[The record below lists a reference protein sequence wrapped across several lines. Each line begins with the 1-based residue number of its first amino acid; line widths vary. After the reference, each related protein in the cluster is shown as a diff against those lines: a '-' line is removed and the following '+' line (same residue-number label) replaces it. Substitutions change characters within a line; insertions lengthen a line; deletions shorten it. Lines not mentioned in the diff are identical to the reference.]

1 MRKLLIAGALP
12 LFALGLVLVPVGAA
26 TSPPLAVRS
35 LDGSGNNRF
44 RPDWGKAGTQY
55 LRVAATNYADGI
67 AKPATGPLT
76 RYVSNRVFNDVGQ
89 NLFSENG
96 VTQWGWAWG
105 QFMDHDF
112 GLRDETAAESTPIAF
127 ATTDPL
133 EAFTNDFGAMGFAR
147 TPAAPGT
154 GVSSPRQQIN
164 TISSYIDSSNVYG
177 VTNSRLEWLRNGP
190 VDGNLGNNA
199 ASLMLTSTGYLP
211 RVDARADPSSAPSVD
226 LMGALMGTPTKA
238 VVAGDV
244 RANENIALTSIH
256 TLFAREH
263 NRIVAALPAPLSEE
277 GKFQI
282 ARRVV
287 GAEAQYITYNEFLPA
302 LGVRLGYYHG

>member
-112 GLRDETAAESTPIAF
+112 GLRDETAAEIDTDRVRRDRSARGVHERLRGDGLCPHPGRAGNGCQL
-127 ATTDPL
+127 ATAADQHDL
-133 EAFTNDFGAMGFAR
+133 KLHRLVECLRRHELAAR
-147 TPAAPGT
+147 
-154 GVSSPRQQIN
+154 
-164 TISSYIDSSNVYG
+164 
-177 VTNSRLEWLRNGP
+177 
-190 VDGNLGNNA
+190 
-199 ASLMLTSTGYLP
+199 
-211 RVDARADPSSAPSVD
+211 
-226 LMGALMGTPTKA
+226 
-238 VVAGDV
+238 
-244 RANENIALTSIH
+244 
-256 TLFAREH
+256 
-263 NRIVAALPAPLSEE
+263 VAAQRACRRQSREQRGEPDVDEHRLSTT
-277 GKFQI
+277 G
-282 ARRVV
+282 RR
-287 GAEAQYITYNEFLPA
+287 PS
-302 LGVRLGYYHG
+302 